1 MEEGVY
7 HSVDIAAVVPK
18 GFLYYILF
26 LRTLWLGFKR
36 SANYP
41 MVFHKNDM
49 EIVWGYSGSLYN
61 GYMYVNKMHEFID
74 GSYEVVDVI
83 LLDWKGHVDNK
94 DIIVSNC
101 KIYRVNSLKDVFT
114 LLKSKSFDKFEAN
127 CENKRN
133 EYILDTL

>member
-1 MEEGVY
+1 MEIGD
-7 HSVDIAAVVPK
+7 SVDIAAVVPK

-49 EIVWGYSGSLYN
+49 EVVWGYNGCLYN

>member
-1 MEEGVY
+1 MEVGD
-7 HSVDIAAVVPK
+7 SVDIAAVVPK
-18 GFLYYILF
+18 GFQYYILV

-36 SANYP
+36 SVNYSI
-41 MVFHKNDM
+41 VFHKNDM

-74 GSYEVVDVI
+74 GSYEVVDTI

-114 LLKSKSFDKFEAN
+114 LLKSKSFDRFEAN